1 MKKWT
6 FVRVGF
12 DFRMIPSFVP
22 LSSNTRHFNLNKL
35 ILMLLTSLVLTLL
48 SISLAFA
55 GKNITAGSSSK
66 AANRLN
72 RELPKSRLKV
82 SPQVSRSSDPHN
94 VPAVR
99 SSGDHDYSY
108 GLNLVGQHSF

>member
-6 FVRVGF
+6 FARVGF

-55 GKNITAGSSSK
+55 GKNITAGSSSESAK
-66 AANRLN
+66 RLN
-72 RELPKSRLKV
+72 RELPKSSKV
-82 SPQVSRSSDPHN
+82 SPQVSRSSDSHN

-99 SSGDHDYSY
+99 SSGDPVYSY
-108 GLNLVGQHSF
+108 GHNLLGSHSF